1 MQEQLDYTGG
11 KNRGD
16 IGRTLATEKFPNT
29 MDGFWFSVS
38 PDVVIN
44 PFDFVTVRHVFGT
57 KTIGMVKELQ
67 AIDSVGMVARVAVM
81 ANTGIEKA
89 SGKNAPI

>member
-11 KNRGD
+11 KNRED

-44 PFDFVTVRHVFGT
+44 PFDFVTSHRLGWHG
-57 KTIGMVKELQ
+57 
-67 AIDSVGMVARVAVM
+67 S
-81 ANTGIEKA
+81 A
-89 SGKNAPI
+89 SRSHGKYWR